1 MFLRVTMAAVCIS
14 AVAFYMR
21 FLFALFRECQPH
33 LTGYWVRL
41 RLRSCEG
48 TIVEMQERTKPV
60 TRAA

>member
-1 MFLRVTMAAVCIS
+1 MFLSVTMTVLCML

-21 FLFALFRECQPH
+21 FLFALFRECQTR
-33 LTGYWVRL
+33 LIGYWVRL
-41 RLRSCEG
+41 RLGSCEG